1 MHLCIAKET
10 QGEGSQVD
18 GAQAQDGVVFVDGE
32 WEDVFEGGSKDTS
45 YHAKKLSPGQVKL

>member
-1 MHLCIAKET
+1 MHSCTAKET

-18 GAQAQDGVVFVDGE
+18 GAQAPDGVMFVDGE